1 MLAFAL
7 FHADIPEVDCFAKNS
22 LVLRID
28 YLSFDPTWVVH
39 HLDEHIS
46 STPDRQIIE
55 MVPSPLPEG
64 GGLIYSY
71 DTSITRGTL
80 ANIYGLDMDKNWI
93 LVFAYPST
101 LEDILIFDHI
111 DTSHQVLLLGSQM
124 SSEQD
129 NVVSIPW
136 VDIATWHTLVDQ
148 SYWTLVRGEVSAVAS
163 LMRDKLAFWDMY
175 KMI

>member
-1 MLAFAL
+1 
-7 FHADIPEVDCFAKNS
+7 
-22 LVLRID
+22 
-28 YLSFDPTWVVH
+28 
-39 HLDEHIS
+39 
-46 STPDRQIIE
+46 
-55 MVPSPLPEG
+55 
-64 GGLIYSY
+64 
-71 DTSITRGTL
+71 
-80 ANIYGLDMDKNWI
+80 MDKNWI

-163 LMRDKLAFWDMY
+163 LMRGKLAFWDMY